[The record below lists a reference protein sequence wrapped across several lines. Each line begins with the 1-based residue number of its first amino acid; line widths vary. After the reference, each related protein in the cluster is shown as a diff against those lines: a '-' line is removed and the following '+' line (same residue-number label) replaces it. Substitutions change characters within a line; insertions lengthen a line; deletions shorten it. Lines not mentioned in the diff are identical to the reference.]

1 MRFHFYDHEKAIVQ
15 TIAEAGIHLKFPTY
29 LIGGFVRDRF
39 LNRPC
44 KDIDVVC
51 VGSGIELAKE
61 VSLRLPDRPN
71 VTIFKRFGTA
81 MIKHDAL
88 EIEFVGARKES
99 YDFDSRKPT
108 VEEGTLEDDQN
119 RRDFTINALA
129 VDLSINGF
137 GQILDPFGG
146 LVDLESKTI
155 KTPLEPGRT
164 FSDDPLRMMR
174 AIRFASQLD
183 FDIEDNTWTGIKD
196 NHERLKIIS
205 AERITEELSKIMNS
219 PIPSVGF
226 RLLEESGLLDLFFP
240 ELTELKGVDYVD
252 GRGHKDNFYHT
263 LQVLDNL
270 SRVSSNYWLRWAA
283 ILHDIGKPRSKRYS
297 NTSGWTFH
305 GHEVIGARMVPKLF
319 KRFKLPL
326 DHKMKFVQKMV
337 ALHQRPIS
345 LTKEEVTDS
354 AMRRLIFDAG
364 EDLDEL
370 LLLCNADITSKNK
383 SKVERYKKN
392 YEYVKERIEAVEER
406 DHIRTWQPPISGEM
420 IMETFGISPSR
431 SVGIIKN
438 AIKEA
443 MLDGEIENNY
453 DAAFQYMI
461 LKGKELGLERKEG

>member
-1 MRFHFYDHEKAIVQ
+1 MQFQFYDHEKAIVQ
-15 TIAEAGIHLKFPTY
+15 TIAEAGVHLNYPTY

-61 VSLRLPDRPN
+61 VSLRLPDRPK

-81 MIKHDAL
+81 MIKHDEL

-129 VDLSINGF
+129 VDLSKNGF

-146 LVDLESKTI
+146 LMDLESKTI

-183 FDIEDNTWTGIKD
+183 FDIEENTWVGIKD

-205 AERITEELSKIMNS
+205 AERITEELSKIINS

>member
-1 MRFHFYDHEKAIVQ
+1 
-15 TIAEAGIHLKFPTY
+15 
-29 LIGGFVRDRF
+29 
-39 LNRPC
+39 
-44 KDIDVVC
+44 
-51 VGSGIELAKE
+51 
-61 VSLRLPDRPN
+61 
-71 VTIFKRFGTA
+71 
-81 MIKHDAL
+81 
-88 EIEFVGARKES
+88 
-99 YDFDSRKPT
+99 
-108 VEEGTLEDDQN
+108 
-119 RRDFTINALA
+119 
-129 VDLSINGF
+129 
-137 GQILDPFGG
+137 
-146 LVDLESKTI
+146 
-155 KTPLEPGRT
+155 
-164 FSDDPLRMMR
+164 
-174 AIRFASQLD
+174 
-183 FDIEDNTWTGIKD
+183 
-196 NHERLKIIS
+196 
-205 AERITEELSKIMNS
+205 
-219 PIPSVGF
+219 
-226 RLLEESGLLDLFFP
+226 
-240 ELTELKGVDYVD
+240 
-252 GRGHKDNFYHT
+252 
-263 LQVLDNL
+263 
-270 SRVSSNYWLRWAA
+270 
-283 ILHDIGKPRSKRYS
+283 
-297 NTSGWTFH
+297 
-305 GHEVIGARMVPKLF
+305 MVPKLF